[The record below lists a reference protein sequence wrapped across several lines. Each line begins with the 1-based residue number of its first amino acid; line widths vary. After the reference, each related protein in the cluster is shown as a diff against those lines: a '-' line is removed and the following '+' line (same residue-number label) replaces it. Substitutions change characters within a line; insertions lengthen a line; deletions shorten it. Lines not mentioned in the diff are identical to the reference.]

1 MVDCT
6 TWFCAAFTEFV
17 CRFAILTNDRCL
29 HYMCTW
35 DVRYASISEQYV
47 YRIFVCRRVMRIN
60 TCSAYFFWKT
70 QFRIFDTNL
79 NRSTVAFEI
88 VCRILKPFCGV
99 GCVFFG
105 FSVI

>member
-1 MVDCT
+1 ML
-6 TWFCAAFTEFV
+6 A
-17 CRFAILTNDRCL
+17 L
-29 HYMCTW
+29 HVLM

-70 QFRIFDTNL
+70 QFRIFATNL